1 MPIALIVILVIA
13 VLIVIWLIGTYNS
26 LIRLRTQVEEGF
38 STMDVYL
45 KKRFDLVPNLV
56 ATVKGYAAHEAE
68 TLEKVIAARNS
79 AYSSGNQD
87 EILKS
92 EGQLTTALKSIF
104 ALAESYPNLKA
115 NDNFMSLQNDLNILE
130 ADIANSRKYYN
141 GTVKI
146 YNTKIQLF
154 PTNIVAGMFHFTRFA
169 FFEVSNEAER
179 ENVKVEF

>member
-1 MPIALIVILVIA
+1 MIPGIICIALIV
-13 VLIVIWLIGTYNS
+13 LIVLWGITTYNS

-45 KKRFDLVPNLV
+45 KKRFDLIPNLV

-79 AYSSGNQD
+79 AYASGNQED
-87 EILKS
+87 IANS
-92 EGQLTTALKSIF
+92 EGQLTSTLKSLF
-104 ALAESYPNLKA
+104 AVAENYPNLKA
-115 NDNFMSLQNDLNILE
+115 DTQFINLQDQLSRLE
-130 ADIANSRKYYN
+130 DDIANSRKYYN

-146 YNTKIQLF
+146 FNTKIQLF
-154 PTNIVAGMFHFTRFA
+154 PTNIIAGMGHFTKFA
-169 FFEVSNEAER
+169 FYEVKDEAER

>member
-79 AYSSGNQD
+79 AYASGNQD

-92 EGQLTTALKSIF
+92 EGQLTNALKSIF

-115 NDNFMSLQNDLNILE
+115 NENFMSLQNDLNILE